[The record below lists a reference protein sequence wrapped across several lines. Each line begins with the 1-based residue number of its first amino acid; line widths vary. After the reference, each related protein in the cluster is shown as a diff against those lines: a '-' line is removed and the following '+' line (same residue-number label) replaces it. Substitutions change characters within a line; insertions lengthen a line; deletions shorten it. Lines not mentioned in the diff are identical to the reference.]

1 MTPSRETQQENITAA
16 SRAFWSFE
24 DLVLF
29 LGAILP
35 AWLIGTLLVRFARN
49 LAPGAF
55 SNTAVR
61 ALTFQSL
68 IYALLVGAL
77 YMVITFRYRR
87 PLWQSMGWVVPER
100 GAWWCVFGGPALA
113 IGLSVLGVLLRAP
126 LIPTPVESLISG
138 RGSLW
143 LVAFF
148 AVVLAPLFEE
158 LLFRGFLQPLLE
170 RALGGWPAIL
180 LAATGFAL
188 LHGQEY
194 QWAWQELLVVGLAGV
209 AFGYARYKTGS
220 TAAGALLHGGYNLAL
235 FVGYLIQSR

>member
-1 MTPSRETQQENITAA
+1 MTPSRD
-16 SRAFWSFE
+16 SGAFWSFE
-24 DLVLF
+24 DLALF

-35 AWLIGTLLVRFARN
+35 AWLVGALLVRFGRT

-55 SNTAVR
+55 SNNAVR
-61 ALTFQSL
+61 ALAFQSA

-87 PLWQSMGWVVPER
+87 PFLQSMGWVVPER
-100 GAWWCVFGGPALA
+100 GKWWCIVGGPALA
-113 IGLSVLGVLLRAP
+113 IGLSVLDVALRTPA
-126 LIPTPVESLISG
+126 IPTPVESLISG
-138 RGSLW
+138 RGSLL

-148 AVVLAPLFEE
+148 AVVLGPVFEE

-170 RALGGWPAIL
+170 RALGVWPAIV

-194 QWAWQELLVVGLAGV
+194 QWVWQQLVVVGLAGM

-220 TAAGALLHGGYNLAL
+220 TAAGALLHGGYNLTY